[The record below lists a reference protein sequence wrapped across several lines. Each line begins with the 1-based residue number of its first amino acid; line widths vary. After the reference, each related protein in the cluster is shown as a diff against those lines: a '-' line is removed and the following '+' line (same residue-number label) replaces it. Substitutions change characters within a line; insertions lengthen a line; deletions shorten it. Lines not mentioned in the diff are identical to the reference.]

1 MERER
6 RQYAKMEMVLASS
19 SLKGLRKSIFL
30 KKQNLEF
37 GQWTKDLMSL
47 YKPTKMI
54 KIMEGYGG
62 FTFQRA
68 QRKVTSCFLY

>member
-6 RQYAKMEMVLASS
+6 RQYAKMVMVLASS
-19 SLKGLRKSIFL
+19 LLKRTQKI
-30 KKQNLEF
+30 NLFEKEEF
-37 GQWTKDLMSL
+37 RQWTKDLMSL

-54 KIMEGYGG
+54 KIMEGYDG

-68 QRKVTSCFLY
+68 QRKVTSCFLA

>member
-54 KIMEGYGG
+54 KIMEGQDG

-68 QRKVTSCFLY
+68 QRKVTSCFLA

>member
-47 YKPTKMI
+47 YKSTKMI
-54 KIMEGYGG
+54 KIMEGHGG